1 MDEEMAR
8 MSREKENA
16 YDNFAKQLHKI
27 QTTEKEKAEK
37 LFLERYLK
45 ICRNSNGE
53 IRRTKKFVLLMDFIR
68 NKKKVFVPSVH
79 HRPRF
84 SKKSYY
90 AQIGYDLLLFGE
102 ILPIKVWRKE
112 QLLTTFK
119 EIHPIRV
126 TDKDILKG
134 IDRLVETGQMPTPIT
149 AESSK
154 YYVLIQKK
162 MNELQRKIIRL
173 LIEGGGKSTYESV
186 GEKTHEVMDNIE
198 AVVEDL
204 ENKGIIIRAEER
216 EIYLPSV

>member
-1 MDEEMAR
+1 MAR

-16 YDNFAKQLHKI
+16 YNNFAKQLHGI
-27 QTTEKEKAEK
+27 QTTEKAKAER

-45 ICRNSNGE
+45 IYRNSNGE

-90 AQIGYDLLLFGE
+90 MQIGYDLLQFGE
-102 ILPIKVWRKE
+102 ILPVKVWRKE
-112 QLLTTFK
+112 QLFTTFK

-134 IDRLVETGQMPTPIT
+134 IDRLIETGQMPTPIT

-173 LIEGGGKSTYESV
+173 LIEGGGKSTYELV
-186 GEKTHEVMDNIE
+186 GEKTHEVMGNIE

-204 ENKGIIIRAEER
+204 ESKGIIIRAEER
-216 EIYLPSV
+216 EIYLPSF